1 MKLKKIICLFLASV
15 MLLALVSCKNAE
27 NTTVDTN
34 KQDSESVADSGEN
47 PKIAI
52 TVKDYGT
59 MTFELYPDIAP
70 ITVENFLKYVDDG
83 FYNGLTFHRI
93 YSGFMIQGGD
103 PKGDGTGNGKF
114 GNIKGEFSANGVSN
128 TISHERGVISMARG
142 QANDSASCQF
152 FICHADSKFLD
163 GNYAAFGKITEGLD
177 VLDAIASAKVTANIY
192 SGELSTPV
200 NPPVIESIVRV
211 AD

>member
-1 MKLKKIICLFLASV
+1 MKLKKIICLILASV
-15 MLLALVSCKNAE
+15 MLLALVSCKNAD
-27 NTTVDTN
+27 N
-34 KQDSESVADSGEN
+34 GEN

-103 PKGDGTGNGKF
+103 SKGDGTGNGKF

-128 TISHERGVISMARG
+128 TISH
-142 QANDSASCQF
+142 
-152 FICHADSKFLD
+152 
-163 GNYAAFGKITEGLD
+163 
-177 VLDAIASAKVTANIY
+177 
-192 SGELSTPV
+192 
-200 NPPVIESIVRV
+200 
-211 AD
+211 

>member
-1 MKLKKIICLFLASV
+1 MKLKRIICLILASV
-15 MLLALVSCKNAE
+15 MLLALVSCNSAEKNTSDKSGSAA
-27 NTTVDTN
+27 
-34 KQDSESVADSGEN
+34 SSGEN
-47 PKIAI
+47 PKIAV
-52 TVKDYGT
+52 TVKDFGT

-114 GNIKGEFSANGVSN
+114 GNIKGEFSSNGVNN
-128 TISHERGVISMARG
+128 TISHERGVISMARS

-152 FICHADSKFLD
+152 FICHADSEFLD

-177 VLDAIASAKVTANIY
+177 VLDAIASTEVTANIY
-192 SGELSTPV
+192 GEVSTPV